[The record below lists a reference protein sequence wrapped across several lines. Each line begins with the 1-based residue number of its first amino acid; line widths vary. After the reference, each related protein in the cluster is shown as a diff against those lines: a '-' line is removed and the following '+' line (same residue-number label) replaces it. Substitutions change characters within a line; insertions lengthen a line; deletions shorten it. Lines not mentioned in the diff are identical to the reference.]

1 MLGLQLGNSL
11 QKYFVGC
18 VVTKEKIAEAKA
30 VYDAHLGPGI
40 FNEEGWVYVN

>member
-1 MLGLQLGNSL
+1 MKIST

-30 VYDAHLGPGI
+30 VYDAHLGQGI
-40 FNEEGWVYVN
+40 FNEEGFHLEYVAKA